1 MTKTTTATRTT
12 TTTTTT
18 TTFIF
23 TMDRKSEK
31 KASLPDSPDSRA
43 AIYSGHFGSELL
55 RASMIYATTI
65 KLHSFSCMA
74 ESAIYVLSYLQ
85 SDFW

>member
-1 MTKTTTATRTT
+1 MMTKTTTATRT

-74 ESAIYVLSYLQ
+74 ESAILVLSYLQ

>member
-1 MTKTTTATRTT
+1 MTKTTTATR

-31 KASLPDSPDSRA
+31 KASLPDSPDSHA
-43 AIYSGHFGSELL
+43 AIDSGHFGSELL

-65 KLHSFSCMA
+65 KLHTFSCMA
-74 ESAIYVLSYLQ
+74 ESAIHVLSYLQ

>member
-1 MTKTTTATRTT
+1 MTKTTTATR

-74 ESAIYVLSYLQ
+74 ESAIHVLSYLQ